1 MIWLVAK
8 SVHLQSGAANSSELF
23 FFCTRQLPATCYLET
38 RLMRAVRRTC
48 NRCLSPQVPPKRK
61 QKQTFHFK
69 NIYSNVC
76 LQQHSG
82 STTGSD
88 FFFFKCWTQK
98 PSRVSWRRT
107 GVSNVCLRVDSPAGR
122 CWHHYSACNLI
133 RADRA
138 PQIDTLSYFPGS
150 NGPWRVEY
158 GTRFQRWCRAAAEG
172 NKKKPTGR
180 EKRDEYRPGR
190 YIL

>member
-1 MIWLVAK
+1 MIRLVAK
-8 SVHLQSGAANSSELF
+8 SVHLPSGAEDSYL
-23 FFCTRQLPATCYLET
+23 LPATCYLET

-88 FFFFKCWTQK
+88 FFFFFNVGHKNPPECPEGVLKCPK
-98 PSRVSWRRT
+98 SV
-107 GVSNVCLRVDSPAGR
+107 
-122 CWHHYSACNLI
+122 
-133 RADRA
+133 
-138 PQIDTLSYFPGS
+138 
-150 NGPWRVEY
+150 
-158 GTRFQRWCRAAAEG
+158 
-172 NKKKPTGR
+172 
-180 EKRDEYRPGR
+180 
-190 YIL
+190 